1 VCLQKNVFSY
11 VQLRATAEEGRA
23 NSARV
28 SILIFYSITGLHVV
42 WRDQA
47 NSRGG
52 ARELGAAVDPTNA
65 QPQHDIEALDF
76 VQIEGVECVLQVG
89 WAIERGRVCVCVC
102 ARACERGRAGAANE
116 RERKR
121 ERARETRERVRE
133 RARERGS
140 ERVRK
145 SV

>member
-1 VCLQKNVFSY
+1 M
-11 VQLRATAEEGRA
+11 
-23 NSARV
+23 SARECV
-28 SILIFYSITGLHVV
+28 LVRAAARNSRGAARELGAGVDFFLFFYSITGLHVV

-89 WAIERGRVCVCVC
+89 WA
-102 ARACERGRAGAANE
+102 
-116 RERKR
+116 K
-121 ERARETRERVRE
+121 
-133 RARERGS
+133 
-140 ERVRK
+140 
-145 SV
+145 